1 MVCTMLLSLV
11 HGIVHLIVYCS
22 GTCHTLTY
30 YVSTMLGQQKKL
42 NALIPESFQ
51 LLLVCFPFGINS
63 LSHPDLRTPQENTR
77 RARLRN
83 DASID

>member
-63 LSHPDLRTPQENTR
+63 LSHPDLRTPLENT
-77 RARLRN
+77 LTKKSSD
-83 DASID
+83 DASVD